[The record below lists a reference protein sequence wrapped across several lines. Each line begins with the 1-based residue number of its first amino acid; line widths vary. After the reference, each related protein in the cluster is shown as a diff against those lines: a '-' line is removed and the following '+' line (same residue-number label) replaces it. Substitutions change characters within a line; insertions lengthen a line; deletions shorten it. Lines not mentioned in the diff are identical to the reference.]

1 MREQKEKKKVN
12 KIIAL
17 IGKAG
22 SGKDTILQELITKLP
37 DKFNEIVSCT
47 SRPRREGE
55 KDGINYHFMTDA
67 DFLNQ
72 VKQGRMLEWT
82 NFNNWYYG
90 TSKDSL
96 AEDKI
101 NVGVFNPA
109 GIKQLVANTDVAIKV
124 FYVRAPDKER
134 LLRQLNRENNPDVK
148 EIMRRYQTDE
158 ADFDTL
164 LFPYTEIDNKTPSD
178 LNSCVAEICRNC
190 LTF

>member
-1 MREQKEKKKVN
+1 MIEQKEKKKVN

-17 IGKAG
+17 MGKAG

-37 DKFNEIVSCT
+37 DRFNEIVSCT

-67 DFLNQ
+67 DFLDQ

-96 AEDKI
+96 SEDKI

-109 GIKQLVANTDVAIKV
+109 GIKQLIGNTDIAIKV

-134 LLRQLNRENNPDVK
+134 LLRQLNRENNPDIK

-164 LFPYTEIDNKTPSD
+164 LFPYTEINNNTPSD